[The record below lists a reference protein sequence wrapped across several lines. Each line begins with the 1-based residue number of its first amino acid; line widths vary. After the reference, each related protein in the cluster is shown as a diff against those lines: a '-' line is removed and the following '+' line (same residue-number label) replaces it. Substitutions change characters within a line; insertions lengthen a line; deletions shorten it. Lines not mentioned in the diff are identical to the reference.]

1 MSFLRTTEISISSS
15 LPMMV
20 IRLKRS
26 WTRLEKK
33 KKDEDDKLQVIK
45 MILRRKRER
54 WIKKKEKRI
63 QKREQE
69 RIKDKRGWKRRKKK
83 NQNFLEQKQW
93 LTDNI
98 CKAK

>member
-69 RIKDKRGWKRRKKK
+69 RIKVKSGWKRRKKK